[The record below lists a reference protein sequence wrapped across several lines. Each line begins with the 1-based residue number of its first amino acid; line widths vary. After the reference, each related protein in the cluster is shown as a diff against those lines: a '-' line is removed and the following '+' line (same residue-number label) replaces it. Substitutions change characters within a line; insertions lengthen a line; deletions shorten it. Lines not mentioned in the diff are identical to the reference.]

1 MEKKVFVVNEPF
13 YLESGQYLPS
23 LQITYHTSG
32 KLNPGNDNV
41 VWVCHAFTAN
51 SDVEE
56 WWGDMV
62 GKGKCFDPDNQFIIC
77 ANILGSCYGTTS
89 PLSINPETNS
99 YYYHDFPQI
108 TMRDIVRANDLL
120 CQHLSIKKIQV
131 IIGGSIGGFQALE
144 WAIMKP
150 DLFDNL
156 VLLVT
161 SARTSPWA
169 IAINE
174 SQRMAIEA
182 DSSFSKMDESAGIG
196 GMRVARSIALLSY
209 RNYQTYLMTQKDTDT
224 EKVDDYRACSYQR
237 YQGEKLARRFNA
249 FSYYVLSK
257 ALDSHNVGRKRD
269 GLKNAL
275 AKIKAHTIVIGI
287 NTDNLFP
294 VDEQKFI
301 ADHVMDAKYFEL
313 DSKYGHDGFLIET
326 TEITSILK
334 QNLK

>member
-77 ANILGSCYGTTS
+77 ANILGSSYGSTS
-89 PLSINPETNS
+89 PLSIKPETNS
-99 YYYHDFPQI
+99 YYYHDFPAI
-108 TMRDIVRANDLL
+108 TMRDIVRAHDLL

-161 SARTSPWA
+161 SARTSPW
-169 IAINE
+169 
-174 SQRMAIEA
+174 
-182 DSSFSKMDESAGIG
+182 
-196 GMRVARSIALLSY
+196 
-209 RNYQTYLMTQKDTDT
+209 
-224 EKVDDYRACSYQR
+224 
-237 YQGEKLARRFNA
+237 
-249 FSYYVLSK
+249 
-257 ALDSHNVGRKRD
+257 
-269 GLKNAL
+269 
-275 AKIKAHTIVIGI
+275 
-287 NTDNLFP
+287 
-294 VDEQKFI
+294 
-301 ADHVMDAKYFEL
+301 
-313 DSKYGHDGFLIET
+313 
-326 TEITSILK
+326 
-334 QNLK
+334 